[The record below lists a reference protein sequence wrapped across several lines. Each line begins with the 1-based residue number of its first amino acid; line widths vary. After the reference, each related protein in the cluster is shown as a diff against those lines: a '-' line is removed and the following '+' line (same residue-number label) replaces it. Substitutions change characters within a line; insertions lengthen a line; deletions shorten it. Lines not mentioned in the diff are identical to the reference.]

1 MSERKIQDHW
11 APTSHIRPLGTNIYG
26 VTKNQNQDFEKLKDT
41 LLVKIYIPSLTLQ
54 GG

>member
-1 MSERKIQDHW
+1 MTAYVREENTR
-11 APTSHIRPLGTNIYG
+11 SHIRPLGTNIYG